1 MASLEGRVI
10 NGSSWD
16 ESFPWIF
23 GEALSINEKKTVIIL
38 IAIPNK
44 IISKYSILFPL
55 EKGERTKFE
64 SNLLEI
70 TSCQTYPPFLSLE
83 KRNDSQ
89 RVGKFRFEDFQQA
102 DPNSKL
108 RQKLPGFLEITA

>member
-1 MASLEGRVI
+1 MEGVASLEGRVI

-44 IISKYSILFPL
+44 IISKYSILFLL

-70 TSCQTYPPFLSLE
+70 TSCQT
-83 KRNDSQ
+83 
-89 RVGKFRFEDFQQA
+89 
-102 DPNSKL
+102 
-108 RQKLPGFLEITA
+108 

>member
-1 MASLEGRVI
+1 MDPVGTRVSLGFSGRI
-10 NGSSWD
+10 
-16 ESFPWIF
+16 
-23 GEALSINEKKTVIIL
+23 LSINEKKTVIIL

-44 IISKYSILFPL
+44 IISKYSILF

-83 KRNDSQ
+83 KSKNDSQ